1 MPRFRVTV
9 EASVELDAEDRS
21 SAFLNGRAFLEDAV
35 VVRSRP
41 HHTITR
47 VAVDSSGHDVE
58 ELHAN

>member
-9 EASVELDAEDRS
+9 EASVELEAEDRP

-35 VVRSRP
+35 LYKSRV
-41 HHTITR
+41 HHTVKE

-58 ELHAN
+58 ELHA